1 MPQKYNFIDSNCVKE
16 SIKQFIL
23 FNFFNLKSNNLLSLQ
38 KNKMK
43 IYRLHTKQNL
53 PITLNE
59 AWEFLS
65 SPKNLKTI
73 TPDYMGFNILSGAE
87 KEMYPGQIIQY
98 IVTPILGIPTKWIT
112 EITHVKDKAYFVDEQ
127 RFGPY
132 ALWHHKH
139 FLKEIPGGVEMED
152 IVDYKLPM
160 GILGQMV
167 HPILVKPKLKEIF
180 DYRQKKLIELFGE
193 FKG

>member
-1 MPQKYNFIDSNCVKE
+1 
-16 SIKQFIL
+16 
-23 FNFFNLKSNNLLSLQ
+23 
-38 KNKMK
+38 MK
-43 IYRLHTKQNL
+43 IYTLHTKQNL
-53 PITLNE
+53 PISLDE
-59 AWEFLS
+59 AWDFLS

-87 KEMYPGQIIQY
+87 KPMFPGQIIQY
-98 IVTPILGIPTKWIT
+98 IVTPVLGIPTKWVT
-112 EITHVKDKAYFVDEQ
+112 EITHVRNKEYFVDEQ

-139 FLKEIPGGVEMED
+139 FLKEIQGGVEMED